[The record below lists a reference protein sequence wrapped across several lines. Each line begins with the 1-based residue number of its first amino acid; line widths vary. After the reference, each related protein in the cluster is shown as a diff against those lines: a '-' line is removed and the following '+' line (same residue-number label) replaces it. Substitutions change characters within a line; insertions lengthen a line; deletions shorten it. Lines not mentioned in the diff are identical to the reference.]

1 MRITVLSFVEICASA
16 IAHQTAARR
25 FAAIPDSECRWLAA
39 EGDGGKPQPSLGI
52 VLLNHPDNDS
62 AIEVIF
68 PEQVT
73 AKKQGSTESEHLYLF
88 RPGQQ
93 GKRPTLRKVA
103 QSSNM
108 KQLSRTE
115 FTCWREPGSRTMQYS
130 LIVQDDFR
138 CAFQKR

>member
-1 MRITVLSFVEICASA
+1 LCQRNRAPDG
-16 IAHQTAARR
+16 AARR

-73 AKKQGSTESEHLYLF
+73 AKKQGSTE
-88 RPGQQ
+88 
-93 GKRPTLRKVA
+93 RPTLRKVG
-103 QSSNM
+103 QS
-108 KQLSRTE
+108 L
-115 FTCWREPGSRTMQYS
+115 QYETD
-130 LIVQDDFR
+130 LTDGIHML
-138 CAFQKR
+138 A